1 MRIKK
6 SSLGV
11 VLGLVLVVGLV
22 VAEMVWAAVPT
33 TTVEKAR
40 NATVLVATQNE
51 NNSMGNGFGSGVVI
65 SETGIVLTN
74 YHVIHRA
81 ETIRVWFYDP
91 TDSNYSFAT
100 VIGIDPVAD
109 LALLQLELD
118 PDSPPPVYLEIEQEI
133 PTITEPVVAIGHPVG
148 LQWTV
153 TTGSINHQERPGKI
167 TPYVNV
173 IQHSAEINKGNSG
186 GPLINADGD
195 IVGINTYMLAP
206 EGQWAGVAYAIRGDT
221 VYDSVEQMLEDG
233 DVHYAAFKIRLLNL
247 SEFLAKGIVKEY
259 PDEKDIPNTF
269 GLIAIGV
276 EEEDW
281 AYERGV
287 RSFDTFVAVE
297 GFPINTLYDLK
308 KIIKGYRPGDM
319 VTVIYIRDSHFR
331 IMDYELGAIEFDE
344 YLDFYDKKM
353 VDRFDKPKPKEEEK
367 EERPTPPPKKSTIP
381 PQLEPEEETPA
392 PEEEEQSLRPIPQPP
407 QLERN
412 E

>member
-1 MRIKK
+1 MGIKK

-11 VLGLVLVVGLV
+11 VLGLVLVCGLV
-22 VAEMVWAAVPT
+22 LSEMVWAVVST
-33 TTVEKAR
+33 STVEKAR
-40 NATVLVATQNE
+40 DATVLVATRNE
-51 NNSMGNGFGSGVVI
+51 NNQMGNGFGSGVVI

-81 ETIRVWFYDP
+81 EVIRVWFYDP
-91 TDSNYSFAT
+91 TDSNYSFAK

-118 PDSPPPVYLEIEQEI
+118 PDLPPPVYLEIEQETPVI
-133 PTITEPVVAIGHPVG
+133 AEAVVAIGHPVG
-148 LQWTV
+148 LQWSV
-153 TTGSINHQERPGKI
+153 TTGSINHQARPGKI

-186 GPLINADGD
+186 GPLINTNGD

-206 EGQWAGVAYAIRGDT
+206 DGQWAGVAYAIRGDT

-233 DVHYAAFKIRLLNL
+233 DVTYAAFKIRLLNL
-247 SEFLAKGIVKEY
+247 SEFLAKGIAKEY
-259 PDEKDIPNTF
+259 PDEKDVPNTF
-269 GLIAIGV
+269 GLIAIEV
-276 EEEDW
+276 KEEDW
-281 AYERGV
+281 AYEHGV

-319 VTVIYIRDSHFR
+319 VTVIYIRDKHFR
-331 IMDYELGAIEFDE
+331 IMDYELGQIEFDE

-353 VDRFDKPKPKEEEK
+353 VDRFDKEAPKEE
-367 EERPTPPPKKSTIP
+367 EERPTPPPKKATLP
-381 PQLEPEEETPA
+381 PQLDKPEEEPD
-392 PEEEEQSLRPIPQPP
+392 E
-407 QLERN
+407 
-412 E
+412 

>member
-1 MRIKK
+1 MRIKR

-11 VLGLVLVVGLV
+11 VLGLVLVVAGLV
-22 VAEMVWAAVPT
+22 MTETLVWAVVPT
-33 TTVEKAR
+33 ETVEKAR

-51 NNSMGNGFGSGVVI
+51 NNSMGNGFGSGVLI

-81 ETIRVWFYDP
+81 EIIRVWFYDP

-118 PDSPPPVYLEIEQEI
+118 PDLPPPVYLEIEQEI

-148 LQWTV
+148 LQWSV
-153 TTGSINHQERPGKI
+153 TTGTINHQERPGKI
-167 TPYVNV
+167 TPYVNI

-186 GPLINADGD
+186 GPLINENGD

-221 VYDSVEQMLEDG
+221 VYASVEQMLEDG
-233 DVHYAAFKIRLLNL
+233 DVTYAAFKIRLINL
-247 SEFLAKGIVKEY
+247 SEFLVKGIAKEY
-259 PDEKDIPNTF
+259 PDEEDIPNTF

-276 EEEDW
+276 EEDDH
-281 AYERGV
+281 AYEQGV
-287 RSFDTFVAVE
+287 RDFDTFVAVE
-297 GFPINTLYDLK
+297 GYPINTLYDLK
-308 KIIKGYRPGDM
+308 KIIKGYKEGDM

-331 IMDYELGAIEFDE
+331 LMEYELGAIIFDD

-353 VDRFDKPKPKEEEK
+353 VDRFDKEAPKEEK
-367 EERPTPPPKKSTIP
+367 KMQPPPHKRLP
-381 PQLEPEEETPA
+381 PQLDK
-392 PEEEEQSLRPIPQPP
+392 PQEDPD
-407 QLERN
+407 E
-412 E
+412 

>member
-11 VLGLVLVVGLV
+11 VLGLVFVCGLV
-22 VAEMVWAAVPT
+22 LAEMVWADIPT
-33 TTVEKAR
+33 ATIEKAR
-40 NATVLVATQNE
+40 DATVLVATQNE
-51 NNSMGNGFGSGVVI
+51 NNQMGNGFGSGVLI

-81 ETIRVWFYDP
+81 EIIRVWYYDP
-91 TDSNYSFAT
+91 TDSNYSFAK

-118 PDSPPPVYLEIEQEI
+118 PDLPPPTYLEIEQEVPVI
-133 PTITEPVVAIGHPVG
+133 AEPVVAIGHPVG
-148 LQWTV
+148 LQWSV

-186 GPLINADGD
+186 GPLINENGD

-206 EGQWAGVAYAIRGDT
+206 DGQWAGVAYAVRGDT

-233 DVHYAAFKIRLLNL
+233 DVTYAAFKIRLINL
-247 SEFLAKGIVKEY
+247 SEFLVKGIAKEY
-259 PDEKDIPNTF
+259 PDEKDVPNTF
-269 GLIAIGV
+269 GLIALEV
-276 EEEDW
+276 EEDDH
-281 AYERGV
+281 AYKQGV

-297 GFPINTLYDLK
+297 GYPINTLYDLK
-308 KIIKGYRPGDM
+308 KIIKGYKEGDM

-331 IMDYELGAIEFDE
+331 IMDYELGAIIFDD
-344 YLDFYDKKM
+344 YLKFYDKKM
-353 VDRFDKPKPKEEEK
+353 VDRFDKQAPKEEQK
-367 EERPTPPPKKSTIP
+367 ARPTPPPKKATLP
-381 PQLEPEEETPA
+381 PQLEK
-392 PEEEEQSLRPIPQPP
+392 PQEDPD
-407 QLERN
+407 E
-412 E
+412 

>member
-1 MRIKK
+1 MKIKK
-6 SSLGV
+6 GSWAV
-11 VLGLVLVVGLV
+11 ILGLVLVCALV
-22 VAEMVWAAVPT
+22 VAENVWGDIPT
-33 TTVEKAR
+33 ATVEKAR
-40 NATVLVATQNE
+40 DATVLVATQNKD
-51 NNSMGNGFGSGVVI
+51 NQMGNGFGSGVLI

-81 ETIRVWFYDP
+81 QIIRVWCYDP
-91 TDSNYSFAT
+91 NDSNYSYAK

-118 PDSPPPVYLEIEQEI
+118 PDLPPPVYLEIEQETPVI
-133 PTITEPVVAIGHPVG
+133 AEAVVAIGHPVG
-148 LQWTV
+148 LQWSV

-186 GPLINADGD
+186 GPLINENGD

-233 DVHYAAFKIRLLNL
+233 DVTYAAFKIRLLNL
-247 SEFLAKGIVKEY
+247 SEFLAKGIAKEY

-276 EEEDW
+276 KEDDH
-281 AYERGV
+281 AYEQGV
-287 RSFDTFVAVE
+287 RDFDTFVAIE

-308 KIIKGYRPGDM
+308 KIIKGYKEGEM

-331 IMDYELGAIEFDE
+331 IMDYELGAIEFDD
-344 YLDFYDKKM
+344 YLAFYDKRM
-353 VDRFDKPKPKEEEK
+353 VEKFDKDAPKEEEEK
-367 EERPTPPPKKSTIP
+367 RLPPPPKRALIP
-381 PQLEPEEETPA
+381 PPEAE
-392 PEEEEQSLRPIPQPP
+392 PEEEEQGLRPIPKPP
-407 QLERN
+407 QLEGD

>member
-1 MRIKK
+1 MKLK
-6 SSLGV
+6 LGNV
-11 VLGLVLVVGLV
+11 TVIGAALLIGLLV
-22 VAEMVWAAVPT
+22 VASQVWSDVPT
-33 TTVEKAR
+33 TIVEKAR
-40 NATVLVATQNE
+40 NATVLVATKNE
-51 NNSMGNGFGSGVVI
+51 SNSMGNGFGSGVLI

-118 PDSPPPVYLEIEQEI
+118 PDLPPPVYLEIEQEVPVI
-133 PTITEPVVAIGHPVG
+133 AEPVVAIGHPVG

-153 TTGSINHQERPGKI
+153 TTGTVNHQERPGKI
-167 TPYVNV
+167 TPYVNI

-186 GPLINADGD
+186 GPLINENGD

-233 DVHYAAFKIRLLNL
+233 DVTYAAFKIRLLNL
-247 SEFLAKGIVKEY
+247 SEFLARGIEKEY
-259 PDEKDIPNTF
+259 PDEEDVPNTF

-276 EEEDW
+276 EEDDH
-281 AYERGV
+281 AYKQGV
-287 RSFDTFVAVE
+287 RDFDTFVAVE

-308 KIIKGYRPGDM
+308 KIIKGYKEGEM

-331 IMDYELGAIEFDE
+331 LMEYELGAIVFDE

-353 VDRFDKPKPKEEEK
+353 VDRFDKEKPKEEK
-367 EERPTPPPKKSTIP
+367 KMQPPPHKRLP
-381 PQLEPEEETPA
+381 PQLEK
-392 PEEEEQSLRPIPQPP
+392 PQ
-407 QLERN
+407 EK
-412 E
+412 EDSD

>member
-1 MRIKK
+1 MKLK
-6 SSLGV
+6 LGNV
-11 VLGLVLVVGLV
+11 TVIGAALLIGLLV
-22 VAEMVWAAVPT
+22 VASQVWSDVPT
-33 TTVEKAR
+33 TIVEKAR
-40 NATVLVATQNE
+40 NATVLVSTKNE
-51 NNSMGNGFGSGVVI
+51 NNQMGNGFGSGVLI

-118 PDSPPPVYLEIEQEI
+118 PDLPPPVYLEIEQEVPVI
-133 PTITEPVVAIGHPVG
+133 AEPVVAIGHPVG

-153 TTGSINHQERPGKI
+153 TTGTINHQERPGKI
-167 TPYVNV
+167 TPYVNI

-186 GPLINADGD
+186 GPLINENGD

-233 DVHYAAFKIRLLNL
+233 DVTYAAFKIRLLNL
-247 SEFLAKGIVKEY
+247 SEFLARGIEKEY
-259 PDEKDIPNTF
+259 PDEKDVPNTF

-276 EEEDW
+276 EEDDH
-281 AYERGV
+281 AYKQGV
-287 RSFDTFVAVE
+287 RDFDTFVAVE

-308 KIIKGYRPGDM
+308 KIIKGYKEGEM

-331 IMDYELGAIEFDE
+331 LMEYELGAIVFDE

-353 VDRFDKPKPKEEEK
+353 VDRFDKEKPKEEK
-367 EERPTPPPKKSTIP
+367 KKQPPPHKRLP
-381 PQLEPEEETPA
+381 PQLEK
-392 PEEEEQSLRPIPQPP
+392 PQ
-407 QLERN
+407 EK
-412 E
+412 EDSD

>member
-11 VLGLVLVVGLV
+11 AIGLVLAVGLV
-22 VAEMVWAAVPT
+22 LTEMVWAVVPT
-33 TTVEKAR
+33 ETVEKAR

-51 NNSMGNGFGSGVVI
+51 SNSMGNGFGSGVLI

-81 ETIRVWFYDP
+81 EIIRVWFYDP

-118 PDSPPPVYLEIEQEI
+118 PDLPPPVYLEIEQEVPVI
-133 PTITEPVVAIGHPVG
+133 ASPVVAIGHPVG

-153 TTGSINHQERPGKI
+153 TTGTINHQERPGKI

-186 GPLINADGD
+186 GPLINESGD

-206 EGQWAGVAYAIRGDT
+206 EGQWAGVAYAVRGDT
-221 VYDSVEQMLEDG
+221 VYDSVQQMLEDG
-233 DVHYAAFKIRLLNL
+233 DVTYAAFKIRLLNL
-247 SEFLAKGIVKEY
+247 SEFLAKGIAQEY
-259 PDEKDIPNTF
+259 PDEEDIPNTF
-269 GLIAIGV
+269 GLIALEV
-276 EEEDW
+276 EEDDH
-281 AYERGV
+281 AYKQGV
-287 RSFDTFVAVE
+287 RSFDTFVAIE
-297 GFPINTLYDLK
+297 GYPINTLYDLK
-308 KIIKGYRPGDM
+308 KIIKGYREGQM

-331 IMDYELGAIEFDE
+331 IMDYELGAIVFDD
-344 YLDFYDKKM
+344 YLAFYDKKM
-353 VDRFDKPKPKEEEK
+353 VDRFDKEAPKEEK
-367 EERPTPPPKKSTIP
+367 KKQPPPHKRLP
-381 PQLEPEEETPA
+381 PQLDKPDE
-392 PEEEEQSLRPIPQPP
+392 
-407 QLERN
+407 
-412 E
+412 

>member
-11 VLGLVLVVGLV
+11 VLGLVLVCGLV
-22 VAEMVWAAVPT
+22 LSEMVWAVVST
-33 TTVEKAR
+33 STVEKAR
-40 NATVLVATQNE
+40 DATVLVATRNE
-51 NNSMGNGFGSGVVI
+51 NNQMGNGFGSGVVI

-81 ETIRVWFYDP
+81 EVIRVWFYDP
-91 TDSNYSFAT
+91 TDSNYSFAK

-118 PDSPPPVYLEIEQEI
+118 PDLPPPVYLEIEQETPVI
-133 PTITEPVVAIGHPVG
+133 AEAVVAIGHPVG
-148 LQWTV
+148 LQWSV
-153 TTGSINHQERPGKI
+153 TTGSINHQARPGKI

-186 GPLINADGD
+186 GPLINTNGD

-206 EGQWAGVAYAIRGDT
+206 DGQWAGVAYAIRGDT

-233 DVHYAAFKIRLLNL
+233 DVTYAAFKIRLLNL
-247 SEFLAKGIVKEY
+247 SEFLAKGIAKEY
-259 PDEKDIPNTF
+259 PDEKDVPNTF
-269 GLIAIGV
+269 GLIAIEV
-276 EEEDW
+276 KEEDW
-281 AYERGV
+281 AYEHGV

-319 VTVIYIRDSHFR
+319 VTVIYIRDKHFR
-331 IMDYELGAIEFDE
+331 IMDYELGQIEFDE

-353 VDRFDKPKPKEEEK
+353 VDRFDKEAPKEE
-367 EERPTPPPKKSTIP
+367 EERPTPPPKKATLP
-381 PQLEPEEETPA
+381 PQLDKPEEEPD
-392 PEEEEQSLRPIPQPP
+392 E
-407 QLERN
+407 
-412 E
+412 

>member
-11 VLGLVLVVGLV
+11 VLGLVLVCGLV
-22 VAEMVWAAVPT
+22 LSEMVWAVVST
-33 TTVEKAR
+33 STVEKAR
-40 NATVLVATQNE
+40 DATVLVATRNE
-51 NNSMGNGFGSGVVI
+51 NNQMGNGFGSGVVI

-81 ETIRVWFYDP
+81 EVIRVWFYDT
-91 TDSNYSFAT
+91 TDSNYSFAK

-118 PDSPPPVYLEIEQEI
+118 PDLPPPVYLEIEQETPVI
-133 PTITEPVVAIGHPVG
+133 AEAVVAIGHPVG
-148 LQWTV
+148 LQWSV
-153 TTGSINHQERPGKI
+153 TTGSINHQARPGKI

-186 GPLINADGD
+186 GPLINTNGD

-206 EGQWAGVAYAIRGDT
+206 DGQWAGVAYAIRGDT

-233 DVHYAAFKIRLLNL
+233 DVTYAAFKIRLLNL
-247 SEFLAKGIVKEY
+247 SEFLAKGIAKEY
-259 PDEKDIPNTF
+259 PDEKDVPNTF
-269 GLIAIGV
+269 GLIAIEV
-276 EEEDW
+276 KEEDW
-281 AYERGV
+281 AYEHGV

-319 VTVIYIRDSHFR
+319 VTVIYIRDKHFR
-331 IMDYELGAIEFDE
+331 IMDYELGQIEFDE

-353 VDRFDKPKPKEEEK
+353 VDRFDKKAPKEE
-367 EERPTPPPKKSTIP
+367 EERPTPPPKKATLP
-381 PQLEPEEETPA
+381 PQLDKPEEEPD
-392 PEEEEQSLRPIPQPP
+392 E
-407 QLERN
+407 
-412 E
+412 

>member
-1 MRIKK
+1 MRIKR

-11 VLGLVLVVGLV
+11 VLGLVLVVAGLV
-22 VAEMVWAAVPT
+22 MTETLVWAVVPT
-33 TTVEKAR
+33 ETVEKAR

-51 NNSMGNGFGSGVVI
+51 NNSMGNGFGSGVLI

-81 ETIRVWFYDP
+81 EIIRVWFYDP
-91 TDSNYSFAT
+91 TDSNYSFAK

-118 PDSPPPVYLEIEQEI
+118 PDLPPPVYLEIEQEI

-148 LQWTV
+148 LQWSV
-153 TTGSINHQERPGKI
+153 TTGTINHQERPGKI
-167 TPYVNV
+167 TPYVNI

-186 GPLINADGD
+186 GPLINENGD

-221 VYDSVEQMLEDG
+221 VYASVEQMLEDG
-233 DVHYAAFKIRLLNL
+233 DVTYAAFKIRLINL
-247 SEFLAKGIVKEY
+247 SEFLVKGIAKEY
-259 PDEKDIPNTF
+259 PDEEDIPNTF

-276 EEEDW
+276 EEDDH
-281 AYERGV
+281 AYEQGV
-287 RSFDTFVAVE
+287 RDFDTFVAVE
-297 GFPINTLYDLK
+297 GYPINTLYDLK
-308 KIIKGYRPGDM
+308 KIIKGYKEGDM

-331 IMDYELGAIEFDE
+331 LMEYELGAIIFDD

-353 VDRFDKPKPKEEEK
+353 VDRFDKEAPKEEK
-367 EERPTPPPKKSTIP
+367 KMQPPPHKRLP
-381 PQLEPEEETPA
+381 PQLDK
-392 PEEEEQSLRPIPQPP
+392 PQEDPD
-407 QLERN
+407 E
-412 E
+412 

>member
-11 VLGLVLVVGLV
+11 VLGLVLVCGLV
-22 VAEMVWAAVPT
+22 LSEMVWAVVST
-33 TTVEKAR
+33 STVEKAR
-40 NATVLVATQNE
+40 DATVLVATRNE
-51 NNSMGNGFGSGVVI
+51 NNQMGNGFGSGVVI

-81 ETIRVWFYDP
+81 EVIRVWFYDP
-91 TDSNYSFAT
+91 TDSNYSFAK

-118 PDSPPPVYLEIEQEI
+118 PDLPPPVYLEIEQETPVI
-133 PTITEPVVAIGHPVG
+133 AEAVVAIGHPVG
-148 LQWTV
+148 LQWSV
-153 TTGSINHQERPGKI
+153 TTGSINHQARPGKI

-186 GPLINADGD
+186 GPLINENGD

-206 EGQWAGVAYAIRGDT
+206 DGQWAGVAYAIRGDT

-233 DVHYAAFKIRLLNL
+233 DVTYAAFKIRLLNL
-247 SEFLAKGIVKEY
+247 SEFLAKGIAKEY
-259 PDEKDIPNTF
+259 PDEKDVPNTF
-269 GLIAIGV
+269 GLIAIEV
-276 EEEDW
+276 KEEDW
-281 AYERGV
+281 AYEHGV

-319 VTVIYIRDSHFR
+319 VTVIYIRDKHFR
-331 IMDYELGAIEFDE
+331 IMDYELGQIEFDE

-353 VDRFDKPKPKEEEK
+353 VDRFDKEAPKEE
-367 EERPTPPPKKSTIP
+367 EERPTPPPKKATLP
-381 PQLEPEEETPA
+381 PQLDKPEEEPD
-392 PEEEEQSLRPIPQPP
+392 E
-407 QLERN
+407 
-412 E
+412 

>member
-1 MRIKK
+1 MKIKK
-6 SSLGV
+6 GSWAV
-11 VLGLVLVVGLV
+11 IIGLTLVCFLV
-22 VAEMVWAAVPT
+22 IAEAVWGDVPT

-51 NNSMGNGFGSGVVI
+51 NNQMGNGFGSGVLI

-118 PDSPPPVYLEIEQEI
+118 PDVPPPVYLEIEKETPVI
-133 PTITEPVVAIGHPVG
+133 AAPVVAIGHPVG

-167 TPYVNV
+167 TPYVNI

-186 GPLINADGD
+186 GPLINENGD

-233 DVHYAAFKIRLLNL
+233 DVTYAAFKIRLLNL
-247 SEFLAKGIVKEY
+247 SEFLAKGIAKEY
-259 PDEKDIPNTF
+259 PDEEDIPNTF

-276 EEEDW
+276 EEDDH
-281 AYERGV
+281 AYKQGV
-287 RSFDTFVAVE
+287 RSFDTFVAIE
-297 GFPINTLYDLK
+297 GFPINTLWDLK
-308 KIIKGYRPGDM
+308 RIVQGYKEGEM

-331 IMDYELGAIEFDE
+331 IMEYELGAIVFDE

-353 VDRFDKPKPKEEEK
+353 VDRFDKEAPKEEK
-367 EERPTPPPKKSTIP
+367 KRQPPPHKRLP
-381 PQLEPEEETPA
+381 PQLDK
-392 PEEEEQSLRPIPQPP
+392 PQ
-407 QLERN
+407 EK
-412 E
+412 EDSD

>member
-1 MRIKK
+1 MKIKTG
-6 SSLGV
+6 SIAV
-11 VLGLVLVVGLV
+11 ILGLVLVCGLIL
-22 VAEMVWAAVPT
+22 AETVWATVPT
-33 TTVEKAR
+33 ATVEKAR
-40 NATVLVATQNE
+40 NATVLVATQND
-51 NNSMGNGFGSGVVI
+51 NNKMGNGFGSGVLI

-81 ETIRVWFYDP
+81 EVIRVWFYDP
-91 TDSNYSFAT
+91 TDSNYSYAK

-118 PDSPPPVYLEIEQEI
+118 PDIPPPVYLEIEQETPVI
-133 PTITEPVVAIGHPVG
+133 AEPVVAIGHPVG

-186 GPLINADGD
+186 GPLINANGD

-221 VYDSVEQMLEDG
+221 VYDSVQQMLENG
-233 DVHYAAFKIRLLNL
+233 DVKYAAFKIRLLNL
-247 SEFLAKGIVKEY
+247 SEFLAKGIAKEY
-259 PDEKDIPNTF
+259 PDEKDVPNTF

-287 RSFDTFVAVE
+287 RSFDTFVAIE

-319 VTVIYIRDSHFR
+319 VTVIYIRDKHFR
-331 IMDYELGAIEFDE
+331 IMDYELGQIEFDE

-353 VDRFDKPKPKEEEK
+353 VDRFDKPVPPEDEK
-367 EERPTPPPKKSTIP
+367 KERPTPPPKTVEPKEVP
-381 PQLEPEEETPA
+381 VPEEESPTPSDK
-392 PEEEEQSLRPIPQPP
+392 ED
-407 QLERN
+407 N
-412 E
+412 DK

>member
-1 MRIKK
+1 MKFKR
-6 SSLGV
+6 SSIAIIGMLI
-11 VLGLVLVVGLV
+11 LIGLLVVF
-22 VAEMVWAAVPT
+22 AEVRGDVPT
-33 TTVEKAR
+33 ATVEKAR

-51 NNSMGNGFGSGVVI
+51 SNSMGNGFGSGVLI

-81 ETIRVWFYDP
+81 EIIRVWFYDP

-118 PDSPPPVYLEIEQEI
+118 PDLPPPVYLEIEQEM

-153 TTGSINHQERPGKI
+153 TTGTINHQERPGKI

-186 GPLINADGD
+186 GPLINANGD

-221 VYDSVEQMLEDG
+221 VYASVEQMLEDG
-233 DVHYAAFKIRLLNL
+233 DVTYAAFKIRLLNL
-247 SEFLAKGIVKEY
+247 SEFLAKGIAKEY
-259 PDEKDIPNTF
+259 PDEEDVPNTF
-269 GLIAIGV
+269 GLIAIEV
-276 EEEDW
+276 EEDDH
-281 AYERGV
+281 AYKQGV
-287 RSFDTFVAVE
+287 RSFDTFVAIE
-297 GFPINTLYDLK
+297 GYPINTLYDLK
-308 KIIKGYRPGDM
+308 KIIKGYKEGQM

-331 IMDYELGAIEFDE
+331 IMDYELGAIVFDD
-344 YLDFYDKKM
+344 YLAFYDKKM
-353 VDRFDKPKPKEEEK
+353 VDRFDKEAPKEEK
-367 EERPTPPPKKSTIP
+367 KKQPPPHKRLP
-381 PQLEPEEETPA
+381 PQLDKPDE
-392 PEEEEQSLRPIPQPP
+392 
-407 QLERN
+407 
-412 E
+412 

>member
-22 VAEMVWAAVPT
+22 VAEMVWAVVPT

-91 TDSNYSFAT
+91 TDSNYNFAT

-118 PDSPPPVYLEIEQEI
+118 PDLPPPVYLEIEQEV

-153 TTGSINHQERPGKI
+153 TTGTINHQERPGKI

-186 GPLINADGD
+186 GPLINANGD

-206 EGQWAGVAYAIRGDT
+206 EGQWAGVAYAVRGDT

-233 DVHYAAFKIRLLNL
+233 DVTYAAFKIRLLNL
-247 SEFLAKGIVKEY
+247 SEFLAKGIAKEY
-259 PDEKDIPNTF
+259 PDEKDVPNTF
-269 GLIAIGV
+269 GLIALNV
-276 EEEDW
+276 EEDDH
-281 AYERGV
+281 AYKQGV

-297 GFPINTLYDLK
+297 GYPINTLYDLK
-308 KIIKGYRPGDM
+308 KIIKGYKEGDM
-319 VTVIYIRDSHFR
+319 VTVIYVRDSHFR
-331 IMDYELGAIEFDE
+331 IMDYELGAIIFDD

-353 VDRFDKPKPKEEEK
+353 VDKFDKPKPAEEEK
-367 EERPTPPPKKSTIP
+367 EERPIPPPKKATLP
-381 PQLEPEEETPA
+381 PQLEK
-392 PEEEEQSLRPIPQPP
+392 PQ
-407 QLERN
+407 EDTD

>member
-1 MRIKK
+1 MKIKK
-6 SSLGV
+6 GSWAVIIGLIV
-11 VLGLVLVVGLV
+11 VCGLVL
-22 VAEMVWAAVPT
+22 AETVWGDIPT
-33 TTVEKAR
+33 VTIEKAR
-40 NATVLVATQNE
+40 DATVLVATRNE
-51 NNSMGNGFGSGVVI
+51 NNQMGNGFGSGVVI

-91 TDSNYSFAT
+91 TDSNYSFAK

-118 PDSPPPVYLEIEQEI
+118 PDLPPPVYLEIEQETPVI
-133 PTITEPVVAIGHPVG
+133 AEAVVAIGHPVG
-148 LQWTV
+148 LQWSV
-153 TTGSINHQERPGKI
+153 TTGSINHQARPGKI

-186 GPLINADGD
+186 GPLINTNGD

-206 EGQWAGVAYAIRGDT
+206 DGQWAGVAYAIRGDT

-233 DVHYAAFKIRLLNL
+233 DVTYAAFKIRLLNL
-247 SEFLAKGIVKEY
+247 SEFLAKGIAKEY
-259 PDEKDIPNTF
+259 PDEKDVPNTF
-269 GLIAIGV
+269 GLIAIEV
-276 EEEDW
+276 KEEDW
-281 AYERGV
+281 AYEHGV

-319 VTVIYIRDSHFR
+319 VTVIYIRDKHFR
-331 IMDYELGAIEFDE
+331 IMDYELGQIEFDE

-353 VDRFDKPKPKEEEK
+353 VDRFDKEAPKEE
-367 EERPTPPPKKSTIP
+367 EERPTPPPKKATLP
-381 PQLEPEEETPA
+381 PQLDKPEEEPD
-392 PEEEEQSLRPIPQPP
+392 E
-407 QLERN
+407 
-412 E
+412 

>member
-1 MRIKK
+1 MKIKK
-6 SSLGV
+6 GSWAV
-11 VLGLVLVVGLV
+11 ILGLIVVCGLLL
-22 VAEMVWAAVPT
+22 AETVWGDVPT
-33 TTVEKAR
+33 AIVEKAR
-40 NATVLVATQNE
+40 DATVLVATQNKD
-51 NNSMGNGFGSGVVI
+51 NQMGNGFGSGVLI

-81 ETIRVWFYDP
+81 EIIRVWFYDP
-91 TDSNYSFAT
+91 NDSNYSYAK

-118 PDSPPPVYLEIEQEI
+118 PDFPPTVYLEIEQEI
-133 PTITEPVVAIGHPVG
+133 PVIAEPVVSIGHPVG
-148 LQWTV
+148 LQWSV
-153 TTGSINHQERPGKI
+153 TTGSINHQARPGKI

-186 GPLINADGD
+186 GPLINANGD
-195 IVGINTYMLAP
+195 IVGINTYMLSP
-206 EGQWAGVAYAIRGDT
+206 DGQWSGVAYAIRGDT

-233 DVHYAAFKIRLLNL
+233 DVTYAAFKIRLLNL
-247 SEFLAKGIVKEY
+247 SEFLAKGIAKEY
-259 PDEKDIPNTF
+259 PDEKDVPNTF
-269 GLIAIGV
+269 GLIALGV

-287 RSFDTFVAVE
+287 RSFDTFVAIE

-353 VDRFDKPKPKEEEK
+353 VDKFEKDAPKEK
-367 EERPTPPPKKSTIP
+367 KERPTPPPKKATIP
-381 PQLEPEEETPA
+381 PEVEPEEETPK
-392 PEEEEQSLRPIPQPP
+392 PP

>member
-11 VLGLVLVVGLV
+11 VLGLVLVVAGLV
-22 VAEMVWAAVPT
+22 MTETLVWAVVPT
-33 TTVEKAR
+33 ETVEKAR

-51 NNSMGNGFGSGVVI
+51 NNSMGNGFGSGVLI

-81 ETIRVWFYDP
+81 EIIRVWFYDP

-118 PDSPPPVYLEIEQEI
+118 PDLPPPVYLEIEQEI

-148 LQWTV
+148 LQWSV
-153 TTGSINHQERPGKI
+153 TTGTINHQERPGKI
-167 TPYVNV
+167 TPYVNI

-186 GPLINADGD
+186 GPLINENGD

-221 VYDSVEQMLEDG
+221 VYASVEQMLEDG
-233 DVHYAAFKIRLLNL
+233 DVTYAAFKIRLMNL
-247 SEFLAKGIVKEY
+247 SEFLAKGIAKEY
-259 PDEKDIPNTF
+259 PDEEDIPNTF

-276 EEEDW
+276 EEDDH
-281 AYERGV
+281 AYEQGV
-287 RSFDTFVAVE
+287 RDFDTFVAVE
-297 GFPINTLYDLK
+297 GYPINTLYDLK
-308 KIIKGYRPGDM
+308 KIIKGYKEGDM

-331 IMDYELGAIEFDE
+331 LMEYELGAIIFDD

-353 VDRFDKPKPKEEEK
+353 VDRFDKEAPKEEK
-367 EERPTPPPKKSTIP
+367 KMQPPPHKRLP
-381 PQLEPEEETPA
+381 PQLDK
-392 PEEEEQSLRPIPQPP
+392 PQEDPD
-407 QLERN
+407 E
-412 E
+412 

>member
-11 VLGLVLVVGLV
+11 VLGLVLVVAGLV
-22 VAEMVWAAVPT
+22 MTETLVWAVVPT
-33 TTVEKAR
+33 ETVEKAR

-51 NNSMGNGFGSGVVI
+51 NNSMGNGFGSGVLI

-81 ETIRVWFYDP
+81 EIIRVWFYDP

-118 PDSPPPVYLEIEQEI
+118 PDLPPPVYLEIEQEI

-148 LQWTV
+148 LQWSV
-153 TTGSINHQERPGKI
+153 TTGTINHQERPGKI

-186 GPLINADGD
+186 GPLINANGD

-221 VYDSVEQMLEDG
+221 VYASVEQMLEDG
-233 DVHYAAFKIRLLNL
+233 DVTYAAFKIRLINL
-247 SEFLAKGIVKEY
+247 SEFLVKGIAKEY
-259 PDEKDIPNTF
+259 PDEEDIPNTF

-276 EEEDW
+276 EEDDH
-281 AYERGV
+281 AYEQGV
-287 RSFDTFVAVE
+287 RDFDTFVAVE
-297 GFPINTLYDLK
+297 GYPINTLYDLK
-308 KIIKGYRPGDM
+308 KIIKGYKEGDM

-331 IMDYELGAIEFDE
+331 LMEYELGAIIFDD

-353 VDRFDKPKPKEEEK
+353 VDRFDKEAPKEEK
-367 EERPTPPPKKSTIP
+367 KMQPPPHKRLP
-381 PQLEPEEETPA
+381 PQLDK
-392 PEEEEQSLRPIPQPP
+392 PQEDPD
-407 QLERN
+407 E
-412 E
+412 

>member
-1 MRIKK
+1 MRIKR

-11 VLGLVLVVGLV
+11 AIGLVLVVAGLV
-22 VAEMVWAAVPT
+22 MTETLVWAVVPT
-33 TTVEKAR
+33 ETVEKAR

-51 NNSMGNGFGSGVVI
+51 NNSMGNGFGSGVLI

-81 ETIRVWFYDP
+81 EIIRVWFYDP
-91 TDSNYSFAT
+91 TDSNYSFAK

-118 PDSPPPVYLEIEQEI
+118 PDLPPPVYLEIEQEI

-148 LQWTV
+148 LQWSV
-153 TTGSINHQERPGKI
+153 TTGTINHQERPGKI
-167 TPYVNV
+167 TPYVNI

-186 GPLINADGD
+186 GPLINENGD

-221 VYDSVEQMLEDG
+221 VYASVEQMLEDG
-233 DVHYAAFKIRLLNL
+233 DVTYAAFKIRLMNL
-247 SEFLAKGIVKEY
+247 SEFLAKGIATEY

-276 EEEDW
+276 EEDDH
-281 AYERGV
+281 AYKQGTRE
-287 RSFDTFVAVE
+287 FDTFVALE

-308 KIIKGYRPGDM
+308 KVIRGYKSGDL

-331 IMDYELGAIEFDE
+331 IMDYELGQIEFDD

-353 VDRFDKPKPKEEEK
+353 VEKFDKEEPKEEK
-367 EERPTPPPKKSTIP
+367 KMQPPPHKRLP
-381 PQLEPEEETPA
+381 PQLDKPQEED
-392 PEEEEQSLRPIPQPP
+392 SD
-407 QLERN
+407 
-412 E
+412 

>member
-1 MRIKK
+1 MKIKTG
-6 SSLGV
+6 SLAVILGLIV
-11 VLGLVLVVGLV
+11 VCGLVL
-22 VAEMVWAAVPT
+22 AETVWGDIPT
-33 TTVEKAR
+33 VTIERAR
-40 NATVLVATQNE
+40 DATVLVATQNKS
-51 NNSMGNGFGSGVVI
+51 NQMGNGFGSGVLI

-81 ETIRVWFYDP
+81 EVIRVWFYDP
-91 TDSNYSFAT
+91 NDSNYSYAK

-118 PDSPPPVYLEIEQEI
+118 PDLPPPVYLEIEQETPVI
-133 PTITEPVVAIGHPVG
+133 AEAVVAIGHPVG

-153 TTGSINHQERPGKI
+153 TTGSINHQARPGKI

-186 GPLINADGD
+186 GPLINENGD

-233 DVHYAAFKIRLLNL
+233 DVTYAAFKIRLLNL
-247 SEFLAKGIVKEY
+247 SEFLAKGIAKEY

-287 RSFDTFVAVE
+287 RSFDTFVAIE

-367 EERPTPPPKKSTIP
+367 EERPIPPPKKAIIP
-381 PQLEPEEETPA
+381 PEVEPKETPA
-392 PEEEEQSLRPIPQPP
+392 PEEEEQSLRPIPKRP

>member
-1 MRIKK
+1 MKFKRSNIAII
-6 SSLGV
+6 GA
-11 VLGLVLVVGLV
+11 LVLIGLLV
-22 VAEMVWAAVPT
+22 FVAEVKSDVPT
-33 TTVEKAR
+33 VTVEKAR

-51 NNSMGNGFGSGVVI
+51 NNSRGNGFGSGVLI

-81 ETIRVWFYDP
+81 DVIRVWFYNPD
-91 TDSNYSFAT
+91 DSNYSYAK

-118 PDSPPPVYLEIEQEI
+118 PDTPPPVYLEIEQETPVI
-133 PTITEPVVAIGHPVG
+133 AEPVVAIGHPVG

-153 TTGSINHQERPGKI
+153 TTGSINHQARPGKI

-186 GPLINADGD
+186 GPLINANGD

-221 VYDSVEQMLEDG
+221 VYDSVQQMLETG
-233 DVHYAAFKIRLLNL
+233 EVKYAAFKIRLLNL
-247 SEFLAKGIVKEY
+247 SEFLIKGIAKEY
-259 PDEKDIPNTF
+259 PDEKDVPNTF
-269 GLIAIGV
+269 GLIAIEV
-276 EEEDW
+276 NEEDW

-297 GFPINTLYDLK
+297 GFPINTLIDLK

-319 VTVIYIRDSHFR
+319 VTVIYIRDKHFR
-331 IMDYELGAIEFDE
+331 IMDYELGQIEFDE

-353 VDRFDKPKPKEEEK
+353 ADRFDGPARPPEEEK
-367 EERPTPPPKKSTIP
+367 KERPTPPPKTA
-381 PQLEPEEETPA
+381 EPKETPT
-392 PEEEEQSLRPIPQPP
+392 PP
-407 QLERN
+407 HAEKD
-412 E
+412 